1 MPSQIQLSN
10 HYSAGH
16 SFYKKNNPKVIARGI
31 GFAQKFLKQKSTG
44 NFLDVGCA
52 SGEFLY
58 GVKLESGWNVIGTDV
73 NPDVVAE
80 ASQRLG
86 IEIRCGEIQTVN
98 FENNFFDFIH
108 VRDVLEHVTNP
119 MEFLNECRRILK
131 NDGTLYIS
139 VPNGSADLQA
149 KLNSYS
155 ENKIPSTTNT
165 GHIFFFPS
173 VALNLMFEKSGFKI
187 CKTYSFGFKK
197 GLRSFKLWPSRL
209 KAGVKNKPN
218 ASPKKFAH
226 EPEGNIVDRIDRP
239 NTKYIFRFFLDE
251 LFQLPGIYKYGFDY
265 IYVLKPI

>member
-1 MPSQIQLSN
+1 M
-10 HYSAGH
+10 
-16 SFYKKNNPKVIARGI
+16 
-31 GFAQKFLKQKSTG
+31 
-44 NFLDVGCA
+44 
-52 SGEFLY
+52 
-58 GVKLESGWNVIGTDV
+58 IGTDV

-86 IEIRCGEIQTVN
+86 IEIRCGEIQSVN
-98 FENNFFDFIH
+98 FEKNSFDFIH

-155 ENKIPSTTNT
+155 KNQIPSTTNT

-197 GLRSFKLWPSRL
+197 GLRSFNLWPSRL
-209 KAGVKNKPN
+209 KTDFKNNKSTSIDKVPVKPAGAIAEKIHYPNK
-218 ASPKKFAH
+218 
-226 EPEGNIVDRIDRP
+226 
-239 NTKYIFRFFLDE
+239 KYILRFFLDE